1 MRAGTNSK
9 WYTQPTDQTWS
20 FICQLASPSLRGKE
34 KLDLIYKKDQ
44 LTFRSFHVW
53 YEYKAASQQVLDS
66 WEDKRMTGFKLTW
79 RIERPTLMT
88 NKSEMARNNREA
100 TPNPLLVKI
109 VQLAQYLR
117 MKENMTKGQILDK
130 VVSGKM
136 QNINI
141 LAERGLCSNDQIKSD
156 KLHETFPK
164 LVSIV
169 EVENQEEA
177 ATERNILTGFELYHL
192 ILFCPEMDMKL
203 YNFVDQL
210 FSSESKRTIIQSY
223 ANLFHSGV
231 LKGTTSTTLAKEFYL
246 DLAAT
251 LNLQYGN
258 ILLATSTNYQLQALR
273 DIDVPFFTNNTDLVI
288 TCNLDSQCDRLQD
301 IIKNLGEK
309 LSLPCLNLPYQ
320 LLQVSTMHQR
330 CY

>member
-1 MRAGTNSK
+1 MRIMRLCLRDTLCQILDYYIVRAGTNSK

-53 YEYKAASQQVLDS
+53 YEYKAASRQVLDS

-192 ILFCPEMDMKL
+192 IL
-203 YNFVDQL
+203 
-210 FSSESKRTIIQSY
+210 RWI
-223 ANLFHSGV
+223 
-231 LKGTTSTTLAKEFYL
+231 
-246 DLAAT
+246 
-251 LNLQYGN
+251 
-258 ILLATSTNYQLQALR
+258 
-273 DIDVPFFTNNTDLVI
+273 
-288 TCNLDSQCDRLQD
+288 
-301 IIKNLGEK
+301 
-309 LSLPCLNLPYQ
+309 
-320 LLQVSTMHQR
+320 
-330 CY
+330 